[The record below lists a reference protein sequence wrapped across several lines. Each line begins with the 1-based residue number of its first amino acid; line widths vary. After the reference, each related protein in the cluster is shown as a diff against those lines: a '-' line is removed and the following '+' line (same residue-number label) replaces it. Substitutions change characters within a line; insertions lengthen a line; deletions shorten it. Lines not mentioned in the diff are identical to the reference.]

1 MATKVMGWEKHEVE
15 LDLTD
20 GGKQKFFDS
29 WRKNG
34 IEVATHWC
42 PLHNIA
48 DAWMIAENLYI
59 GVLPQSPGAPEDM
72 RFLAVFETHPYN
84 RNIEIYAKT
93 AQEAICK
100 AALEA
105 VA

>member
-1 MATKVMGWEKHEVE
+1 MTEQQIIETLATKVMGWKV
-15 LDLTD
+15 D
-20 GGKQKFFDS
+20 GSKLI
-29 WRKNG
+29 KNG
-34 IEVATHWC
+34 YVSYLIEWN
-42 PLHNIA
+42 PLKYMD
-48 DAWMIAENLYI
+48 DAWVIAEKLHI

-72 RFLAVFETHPYN
+72 KFLAVFETHPYD
-84 RNIEIYAKT
+84 RDIEVYANT